1 MYFFCV
7 LFMILILFFFM
18 FSFHFLSVSFTTDV
32 YAIGISF
39 KITKNTRYINFLLCT
54 YGRFC
59 VRLCLALSDDASIF
73 IETIFV
79 QMRFKFY
86 TSSVFTISHKRAR
99 RRGKRSYAMLI
110 CILCILIFGVCDI
123 FTYLPVGI

>member
-1 MYFFCV
+1 
-7 LFMILILFFFM
+7 MILILFFFM

-39 KITKNTRYINFLLCT
+39 KITKNTRYINFLSCA

-59 VRLCLALSDDASIF
+59 VRLCLALSDASTF

-110 CILCILIFGVCDI
+110 CILIFGVCDI